1 MKAAEI
7 QELFNNFESIAIEYD
22 GVECWSARELAPVMG
37 YIQWRN
43 FQSVIERAKDS
54 ALNAGEEIKD
64 HFADVSKMVLL
75 GSGSEREID
84 DVMLTRYACYLVA
97 QNGDPRKPE
106 IAFAQNYFAVQ
117 TRRAEL
123 VHQRL
128 LDFERVKARAKLA
141 ETEHVLS
148 GVMYERGVDSKG
160 FAIIRA
166 KGDRAL
172 FGIDTSIM
180 KRRVGAP
187 EKRPLADFLS
197 TIAIKA
203 KDLAAE
209 MTSVNVQ
216 QKDLHG
222 LKGIEREHI
231 ENNSA
236 VRNML
241 LDRDI
246 RPEMLPAGEDV
257 KKVERRLK
265 ADEKKML
272 SKKNKLM

>member
-1 MKAAEI
+1 MKGNEI
-7 QELFNNFESIAIEYD
+7 QELFNSFESIAIEYE
-22 GVECWSARELAPVMG
+22 GVECWSARELAPLMG
-37 YIQWRN
+37 YVQWRN
-43 FQSVIERAKDS
+43 FQSIIEKAKES
-54 ALNAGEEIKD
+54 AQNADENISD
-64 HFADVSKMVLL
+64 HFADVSKMISLAK
-75 GSGSEREID
+75 GAKREID
-84 DVMLTRYACYLVA
+84 DVILTRYACYLVA

-117 TRRAEL
+117 TRRAEI

-128 LDFERVKARAKLA
+128 LDYERVQARAKLA
-141 ETEHVLS
+141 ETEHILS
-148 GVMYERGVDSKG
+148 GVLYERGIDSRG

-172 FGIDTSIM
+172 FGLDTAIM

-216 QKDLHG
+216 QKDIYG
-222 LKGIEREHI
+222 QIGIEQENI
-231 ENNSA
+231 DNNSA
-236 VRNML
+236 VRDML
-241 LDRDI
+241 LDRGI
-246 RPEMLPAGEDV
+246 RPETLPPAEDV

-265 ADEKKML
+265 SEEKKIL
-272 SKKNKLM
+272 ARKKK